1 MALKKPDVDHGS
13 SLHKHVWVML
23 LKKTKLSNSR
33 TVVPAKIAS
42 FNAKAS
48 LIWHASYRC
57 IFVTNVIAAS
67 TFIDV

>member
-1 MALKKPDVDHGS
+1 MALKNPDLDYGS
-13 SLHKHVWVML
+13 SLHKHMHVWVML

-48 LIWHASYRC
+48 LI
-57 IFVTNVIAAS
+57 
-67 TFIDV
+67 

>member
-1 MALKKPDVDHGS
+1 MMALKKPDVDHGS

-33 TVVPAKIAS
+33 TVVSAKIAS

-48 LIWHASYRC
+48 LI
-57 IFVTNVIAAS
+57 
-67 TFIDV
+67 